1 MVTYDDWVVLYP
13 RSNDFM
19 CVWNFGINW
28 TWWAFIIMIIILFI
42 LVFINTMIIFIKFRK
57 KSRV

>member
-1 MVTYDDWVVLYP
+1 MVTYDDGVVLYP

-19 CVWNFGINW
+19 CVGNFGING
-28 TWWAFIIMIIILFI
+28 TGGAFIIMIIILFI